1 MNHPLYSPISTAFI
15 LLTILAGT
23 FLNGCGKKDPAA
35 GKDASGK
42 DTSAAAR
49 PLALGPENFTVAIDG
64 RIETGPEISGTI
76 VPKKSATPRA
86 QISGAVLG
94 AYVDQGQHV
103 GVGTMLVRIDDRSI
117 RDGVTSARAA
127 ITNARNNLELARRD
141 EGRLT
146 DLFKE
151 GAVSQRDVDNAHRLV
166 VNSEATLV
174 QVNAGLVAAQK
185 QLAFTRVSAPI
196 AGVVSAKLVNTGDIV
211 QPGSA
216 LYTIVNPSSME
227 LEALIPADQLEL
239 IKIGTEVQFTVTGYP
254 GKTFTGSITRINPI
268 ADAATRQVRVYAEIP
283 NPGGTLVGDLFA
295 QGRLLVEGRTTT
307 IVANSA
313 IDRRM
318 TKPSVLRVRNGKTE
332 RVGVTTGLLDES
344 TNRVEIVSGVSH
356 GDTLLTGP
364 ALQIAPGTRV
374 RTLTPPPAIQNATGR
389 TN

>member
-1 MNHPLYSPISTAFI
+1 MNHPFNRSTRRATFI
-15 LLTILAGT
+15 LSFILAAALL
-23 FLNGCGKKDPAA
+23 FSACGSGGKGGSKDSTKA
-35 GKDASGK
+35 
-42 DTSAAAR
+42 TAR
-49 PLALGPENFTVAIDG
+49 PLSLGAENYTVAIDG
-64 RIETGPEISGTI
+64 RIETGPEISGTL

-103 GVGTMLVRIDDRSI
+103 GVGTMLVRLDDRSI

-127 ITNARNNLELARRD
+127 VTNARHNLELARRD
-141 EGRLT
+141 EKRLS
-146 DLFKE
+146 DLFTE

-166 VNSEATLV
+166 VNSEAALV
-174 QVNAGLVAAQK
+174 QTNGGLVAAQK
-185 QLAFTRVSAPI
+185 QLTFTRISAPI

-227 LEALIPADQLEL
+227 LEALIPANQLEL
-239 IKIGTEVQFTVTGYP
+239 IKIGTSVEFTVTGYP
-254 GKTFTGSITRINPI
+254 GKSFTGSITRINPI
-268 ADAATRQVRVYAEIP
+268 ADAATRQVRIYAEIP
-283 NPGGTLVGDLFA
+283 NPGGTLVGELFA
-295 QGRLLVEGRTTT
+295 QGRLLVEARTTT

-313 IDRRM
+313 VDRRM

-332 RVGVTTGLLDES
+332 RVEVTTGLLDEA
-344 TNRVEIVSGVSH
+344 TNRVEIVSGVNH

-364 ALQIAPGTRV
+364 ALQIAPGTFVKILR
-374 RTLTPPPAIQNATGR
+374 PPAAVQNATGR